1 MSNVVDTLAAAPASG
16 SMGKA
21 NFKVIGASSVASVFE
36 WFDFFLYGSLAVIIS
51 RNFFSGVDES
61 SAFVMALLAFAAGFA
76 VRPFGAIVFGF
87 FGDLWGRKNTFLATL
102 ALMGVA
108 TFGVGLLPTYQ
119 QIGVA
124 APWILVALRMLQGL
138 SVGGVYGGAA
148 TYVAEHVEQKRRGFF
163 TSWIQIT
170 ATVGMALSLVVIF
183 ATRTIVG
190 EEQFNAWGWRI
201 PFLLSIVLLGVT
213 IWIQMKLAESP
224 VYLQM
229 KASGKS
235 SSRPWADAFGNWKN
249 VRLILIA
256 LFGAM
261 VGQAVVWYAAQFYVL
276 FFLERVLKVD
286 AALTNVLVATAL
298 LISTPLYVF
307 FGWLSDKVGRKP
319 IVLGACLLAALTYFP
334 LFKALTSAANPALA
348 QAVATAPVTVH
359 ADTKECSFQFDP
371 IGSARFSTSCDIAR
385 SYLARAGI
393 TYDTVGV
400 SPGALT
406 ELRVGARSLV
416 SFHGEGMSTAQ
427 LRERRAA
434 WEKQAAALIAEAGYP
449 LKADSDQV
457 NVPLVLLIL
466 VALMSLAAMV
476 YGPMAALLTELFP
489 AKVRYTSMSLPYHLG
504 TGWFGGF
511 LPPVAFAIVAAT
523 GNIYSGL
530 WYPLIGAA
538 FTFIVGLLIL
548 PETRH
553 ADLRE

>member
-1 MSNVVDTLAAAPASG
+1 MNVDARTMTADGGGMV
-16 SMGKA
+16 KE

-76 VRPFGAIVFGF
+76 VRPFGALVFGF
-87 FGDLWGRKNTFLATL
+87 FGDLWGRKNTFLVTL

-108 TFGVGLLPTYQ
+108 TFGVGLLPTYD
-119 QIGVA
+119 QIGAA
-124 APWILVALRMLQGL
+124 APWMLVGLRMLQGL

-148 TYVAEHVEQKRRGFF
+148 VYVAEHVQPARRGFF

-183 ATRTIVG
+183 ITRTLVG
-190 EEQFNAWGWRI
+190 EADFGVWGWRI
-201 PFLLSIVLLGVT
+201 PFLMSILLLGVT
-213 IWIQMKLAESP
+213 IWIQMMLSESP
-224 VYLQM
+224 VYVQM
-229 KASGKS
+229 KASGKA

-261 VGQAVVWYAAQFYVL
+261 VGQAVIWYAAQFYVL
-276 FFLERVLKVD
+276 FFIERVLKVD
-286 AALTNVLVATAL
+286 AALTNLLVASAL
-298 LISTPLYVF
+298 VISTPLYVF

-319 IVLGACLLAALTYFP
+319 IILGACLLAALTYFP
-334 LFKALTSAANPALA
+334 LFKALTAAANPDLA
-348 QAVATAPVTVH
+348 RAVASSPVTVY
-359 ADTKECSFQFDP
+359 ADPKECSLQFDP
-371 IGSARFSTSCDIAR
+371 VGTARFSTSCDIAR
-385 SYLARAGI
+385 SYLTRAGI
-393 TYDTVGV
+393 TYDSVDASRGTL
-400 SPGALT
+400 A
-406 ELRVGARSLV
+406 ELRVGERSLAA
-416 SFHGEGMSTAQ
+416 FHGEALSNTDLKAQ
-427 LRERRAA
+427 RAA
-434 WEKQAAALIAEAGYP
+434 WEKQAAAIIAVAGYP
-449 LKADSDQV
+449 LTADSAKV

-530 WYPLIGAA
+530 WYPLIGALITLA
-538 FTFIVGLLIL
+538 IGLIVL
-548 PETRH
+548 PETKGT
-553 ADLRE
+553 DLNA